1 MIARE
6 PLTLLEENQAYQ
18 LILLGGLP
26 GSGKSFY
33 LAALVAR
40 GWRKFDDFQS
50 RAPDDS
56 TDFRDSRD
64 FNDLVAALKA
74 GDRCVVADI
83 WIIHQPYRE
92 SALGALRGAEPA
104 TALKFQIYENQP
116 ARCSR
121 NAERDPDRRLQSRL
135 NAIAHWKNHHS
146 VPDGAV
152 LLRVWQSD
160 S

>member
-6 PLTLLEENQAYQ
+6 PISLLEEDQAYQ

-33 LAALVAR
+33 LDALVAR
-40 GWRKFDDFQS
+40 GWREFDDFQS
-50 RAPDDS
+50 KAVGDS
-56 TDFRDSRD
+56 ADFRDARQFD
-64 FNDLVAALKA
+64 DLVAALNA

-83 WIIHQPYRE
+83 RVIHQPYRE
-92 SALGALRGAEPA
+92 SALSALNGTVLP
-104 TALKFQIYENQP
+104 TALQFQVYENQP

-121 NAERDPDRRLQSRL
+121 NAQRNPDRRLECRL
-135 NAIAHWKNHHS
+135 SAIAHWTNHHS
-146 VPDGAV
+146 VPSGAV
-152 LLRVWQSD
+152 LLRVWESE